1 MRAVLQRRT
10 FDRLNVP
17 FIAEGS
23 HFAEFIIM
31 SRSIAHGCGGV
42 LSVAFLLVT
51 ALPPEAN
58 AEGWKF
64 WQTKETTQRSP
75 HYGGMSS
82 SAAAP
87 SSSWSMTKTLSNSWK
102 ATTNVS
108 KKAWKSTVDV
118 VTLKPLRT
126 SKPAPSQFQLG
137 SHPATP
143 APSKPK
149 PSMFGSLFA
158 PKQSSGPSTVDE
170 YFSQERPR

>member
-1 MRAVLQRRT
+1 
-10 FDRLNVP
+10 
-17 FIAEGS
+17 
-23 HFAEFIIM
+23 M
-31 SRSIAHGCGGV
+31 SRSIAQGFGGV
-42 LSVAFLLVT
+42 LFVAILLVT
-51 ALPPEAN
+51 ASTNEVY

-64 WQTKETTQRSP
+64 WQTTETTQRSP

-82 SAAAP
+82 SASAP

-102 ATTNVS
+102 ATTDVS
-108 KKAWKSTVDV
+108 KRAWKSTVDV

-143 APSKPK
+143 AQSKPK

-158 PKQSSGPSTVDE
+158 PKKPNGPSTVDE

>member
-1 MRAVLQRRT
+1 
-10 FDRLNVP
+10 
-17 FIAEGS
+17 
-23 HFAEFIIM
+23 M
-31 SRSIAHGCGGV
+31 SRSIAHGFGGV
-42 LSVAFLLVT
+42 SFVVVLLVT
-51 ALPPEAN
+51 ALPPEAD

-82 SAAAP
+82 SAKA
-87 SSSWSMTKTLSNSWK
+87 SNSSWNLTKTLSNSWK

-108 KKAWKSTVDV
+108 KKAWQSTVDV

-149 PSMFGSLFA
+149 PSMLGSLFA
-158 PKQSSGPSTVDE
+158 PKKPSGPSTVDE